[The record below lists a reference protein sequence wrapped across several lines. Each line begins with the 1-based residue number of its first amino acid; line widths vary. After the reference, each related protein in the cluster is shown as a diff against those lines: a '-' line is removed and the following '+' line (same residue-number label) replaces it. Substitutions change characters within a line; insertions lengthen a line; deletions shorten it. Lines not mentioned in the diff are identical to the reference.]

1 MISTLKYEK
10 LVSDMI
16 IKTLFQKLIQIYFN
30 MKVLWKLMINFGLI
44 LFMVFLIAGISRI
57 GIQQFHHK
65 LISVIHEELEPLVY
79 LHDIRSCVSDME
91 ITVKDAILQKDT
103 VALQYIN
110 NEYLPN
116 TVRKTVEYSFKKL
129 LENTPDDKMKRNL
142 REIRQYWFQYY
153 ELYQQLFREHLLG
166 EQLQSQPSEFTQK
179 ANQLRYFL
187 IGGIDRLIEN
197 YYRQQAV
204 LAKTEAANIYQNQ
217 QFSTWI
223 LLSAAILFTLLIS
236 IFTTWMM
243 VTPLRKMAVASRQI
257 AGGDLKINLPENRR
271 DEFGEVSSCFNMMAA
286 ELTLLVEKVKYAAD
300 RVNENSQKLL
310 EGTGVS
316 SAATQQLRDIIAQV
330 AKGATIQQQKVSSV
344 REIVKTISEFS
355 RHVNEITRQVS
366 DLAED
371 TVDKALHG
379 EKTIDQVVHKIQ
391 VIREFMNQ
399 SDGIMKRLQSLSGDI
414 GKMTLVIEDIA
425 EQTNLL
431 SLNAAIEAAR
441 AGKLG
446 KGFGV
451 VADSIG
457 QLAEQTR
464 GLVSQIQTMFV
475 NLVNMIKS
483 ENIIIQESEQATQ
496 GLESIF
502 DNIIVAAKQVD
513 SSINEVSKQVFQL
526 AHEHGIMLNAMGEIT
541 NIADQHKKGT
551 IQASAATGEH
561 FSCTQEIIDASHQLA
576 HWGKNLRQAVDKF
589 KIKNSAEIP
598 KK

>member
-1 MISTLKYEK
+1 MI
-10 LVSDMI
+10 V
-16 IKTLFQKLIQIYFN
+16 KTLFQKLIQIYFN

-44 LFMVFLIAGISRI
+44 LFIVFLIAGISQT
-57 GIQQFHHK
+57 GIHQFHHK
-65 LISVIHEELEPLVY
+65 LISVINEELEPLVY

-110 NEYLPN
+110 NKYLPN
-116 TVRKTVEYSFKKL
+116 TVRKTVDYSFQKL
-129 LENTPDDKMKRNL
+129 LENAPDKKIKRNL
-142 REIRQYWFQYY
+142 REIRQYWLQYY
-153 ELYQQLFREHLLG
+153 KLYQQLPG
-166 EQLQSQPSEFTQK
+166 EQSLSQSSEFTLK

-197 YYRQQAV
+197 HYRQQAV

-236 IFTTWMM
+236 ILTTWMM
-243 VTPLRKMAVASRQI
+243 VTPLQKMAIASRQI
-257 AGGDLKINLPENRR
+257 ASGDLKVNLPVNRR
-271 DEFGEVSSCFNMMAA
+271 DEFGEVSSCFNMMTA
-286 ELTLLVEKVKYAAD
+286 ELTLLVEKVKHAAD

-316 SAATQQLRDIIAQV
+316 SAATRQLMNTIAQV
-330 AKGATIQQQKVSSV
+330 AEGATIQQQKVTSV
-344 REIVKTISEFS
+344 REIVQTISEFS

-371 TVDKALHG
+371 TVVKALHG

-464 GLVSQIQTMFV
+464 EAAGQTRDLVSQIQTMFV
-475 NLVNMIKS
+475 NLVTMIQS
-483 ENIIIQESEQATQ
+483 ENTIIQENEQATQ
-496 GLESIF
+496 GLESVF

-513 SSINEVSKQVFQL
+513 SSIDEVSKQVFHL
-526 AHEHGIMLNAMGEIT
+526 AHEHGIMLSAMGEIT

-551 IQASAATGEH
+551 IQASAAAGEH
-561 FSCTQEIIDASHQLA
+561 FSCTQEIIDASHRLA

-589 KIKNSAEIP
+589 KIKNFAEIP
-598 KK
+598 KNHPPKN